1 MNDSLTH
8 ISFEKLT
15 DIAEQRLGKGELET
29 CQSHLSACSECSA
42 KLDRLQQ
49 VLSLMRSDKS
59 EDAPRDLLFN
69 AVNLFRSGREPKEHS
84 LIRRLIATLS
94 FDSLNVAPAFGVRS
108 GQSASRQLLYSAE
121 ENDLDLR
128 ITRQDNNWVIAGQVL
143 RQDCAGGRV
152 EVDGPGGWKEVAL
165 NETCEFTLP
174 AVSSGNYRLL
184 VRLSDIE
191 IEVPGLEIK
200 S

>member
-8 ISFEKLT
+8 IPFEKLT
-15 DIAEQRLGKGELET
+15 DIAEQRLDQGELES
-29 CQSHLSACSECSA
+29 CQSHLSTCSKCSA
-42 KLDRLQQ
+42 ELGHLQQ
-49 VLSLMRSDKS
+49 VLSLMRSDNS
-59 EDAPRDLLFN
+59 EDAPRDVLFN
-69 AVNLFRSGREPKEHS
+69 AVNLFRAGREPKEPS

-94 FDSLNVAPAFGVRS
+94 FDSLSVAPAFGVRS

-152 EVDGPGGWKEVAL
+152 EVDGPGGLTEVAL

-174 AVSSGNYRLL
+174 AMTAGNYRLL

-191 IEVPGLEIK
+191 IEVPRLEIK